1 MTGDD
6 ARHIGRSLRMRVGE
20 MLELC
25 DGQGHAVRGE
35 LVHMEAERVTVGKL
49 CPLEESTEPF
59 VAVTVFQGLPKGEK
73 MEAVVQKCT
82 ELGAVRIVPVCMKRC
97 IVTPE
102 GGAKKT
108 ERLKRIALEAAKQ
121 SGRCLVPEVEAPISF
136 EEALR
141 RLKEATSAFVCS
153 EYERELSLKNW
164 VAQQK
169 TAHETAFLV
178 GPEGGL
184 DETELARLREE
195 GLTEI
200 TLGRRILR
208 TETAAPAVTA
218 VLVYE
223 WGDR

>member
-1 MTGDD
+1 
-6 ARHIGRSLRMRVGE
+6 MRVGE
-20 MLELC
+20 TVELC
-25 DGQGHAVRGE
+25 DGAGRAVRGE
-35 LVHMEAERVTVGKL
+35 LLRIEAEQVTVGKL
-49 CPLEESTEPF
+49 CPLESSEPL

-73 MEAVVQKCT
+73 LESVVQKCT

-121 SGRCLVPEVEAPISF
+121 SGRCVVPEIEAPISF
-136 EEALR
+136 EEALV
-141 RLKEATSAFVCS
+141 RLKEAESAFVCS
-153 EYERELSLKNW
+153 EYEQENTLKQWINK
-164 VAQQK
+164 QK
-169 TAHETAFLV
+169 TARETAFLI

-184 DETELARLREE
+184 DETELARIRKE
-195 GLTEI
+195 GLAEI

-218 VLVYE
+218 VLIYE
-223 WGDR
+223 WGEC